1 MIKPTVSVKI
11 EELDKDFGKVK
22 ALKGV
27 NLEIEGG
34 QIFGL
39 LGANGAGKTTLL
51 RVLIGSTKPSIGRL
65 SVLGFDPTKQ
75 KKAIRKSI
83 GYMPQSPA
91 LYEDLSPRENIRFFG
106 HAHQIENISR
116 RVDEV
121 ISFVGLSGRADDP
134 VYKFSGGMK
143 QRVSLACALVHQPEM
158 LLLDEPT
165 SGIDPKLRE
174 SFWEHFRELTSR
186 GVTLI
191 VSTHQMNEAMYCDR
205 LAILHQGVL
214 LANDTPQELLWK
226 SQARI
231 KLWRGEQVIE
241 REVINYPEQL
251 PRVLESYGL
260 EAGISRIEIEEDTL
274 ETVVLGM
281 IDGNVTANQKEG
293 KGGHHV

>member
-1 MIKPTVSVKI
+1 MKPTASIQIQDLHKN
-11 EELDKDFGKVK
+11 FGDVK

-27 NLEIEGG
+27 SLNIESG

-51 RVLIGSTKPSIGRL
+51 RVLIGSTKPSYGRL
-65 SVLGFDPTKQ
+65 SVLGFDPTKE

-106 HAHQIENISR
+106 QAHQIENISR

-121 ISFVGLSGRADDP
+121 IKFVGLSGRANDP

-143 QRVSLACALVHQPEM
+143 QRVSLACALVHQPQM

-174 SFWEHFRELTSR
+174 TFWEHFRELTSR

-191 VSTHQMNEAMYCDR
+191 ISTHQMNEAMYCDR
-205 LAILHQGVL
+205 LAILHQGIL
-214 LANDTPQELLWK
+214 LADDTPHQLLWK
-226 SQARI
+226 NRARI
-231 KLWRGEQVIE
+231 KIWRGEQIIE
-241 REVINYPEQL
+241 HDVINYPDQL
-251 PRVLESYGL
+251 PRALQSYGL
-260 EAGISRIEIEEDTL
+260 DASISRIEIEEDTL
-274 ETVVLGM
+274 ETVILGM
-281 IDGNVTANQKEG
+281 IDDHKAREIKEA
-293 KGGHHV
+293 KGDQHD

>member
-1 MIKPTVSVKI
+1 MNQTTTIQTR
-11 EELDKDFGKVK
+11 ELDKNFGQVE

-39 LGANGAGKTTLL
+39 LGANGAGKTTLIRL
-51 RVLIGSTKPSIGRL
+51 LIGSTKPSSGRL

-75 KKAIRKSI
+75 KRAVRKLI

-91 LYEDLSPRENIRFFG
+91 LYEDLSPLENIHFFG

-116 RVDEV
+116 RVDE
-121 ISFVGLSGRADDP
+121 IIEFVGLSERAQDP

-143 QRVSLACALVHQPEM
+143 QRVSLACALVHQPKM

-186 GVTLI
+186 GVTIL

-214 LANDTPQELLWK
+214 LADDTPHQLLWNNQ
-226 SQARI
+226 SRI
-231 KLWRGEQVIE
+231 KIWHGDQVIE
-241 REVINYPEQL
+241 KDLINYPDQL
-251 PRVLESYGL
+251 PKELASFGL
-260 EAGISRIEIEEDTL
+260 DPTISRIEIEEDTL
-274 ETVVLGM
+274 ETVVLQM
-281 IDGNVTANQKEG
+281 INEQEIQNPKEA
-293 KGGHHV
+293 KDDQYD